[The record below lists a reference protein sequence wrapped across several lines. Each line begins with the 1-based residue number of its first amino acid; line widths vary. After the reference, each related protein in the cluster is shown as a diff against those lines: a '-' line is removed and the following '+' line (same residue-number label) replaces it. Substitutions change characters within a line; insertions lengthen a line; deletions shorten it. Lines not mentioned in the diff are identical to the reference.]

1 MDHFY
6 LYFWSILV
14 DEVFTIDPTAGRVT
28 VIGNLDREF
37 AEEFLLLI
45 VVEDLNA
52 EKLDGDTKFDRE
64 NAKRNVRQIAS
75 TTIAIIV
82 DDVNDNL
89 PLFRKPVYKTTVREN
104 SDRGTVISRIFADD
118 LDRNRTITYR

>member
-1 MDHFY
+1 M
-6 LYFWSILV
+6 
-14 DEVFTIDPTAGRVT
+14 
-28 VIGNLDREF
+28 IGSLDREF

>member
-1 MDHFY
+1 MIG
-6 LYFWSILV
+6 SI
-14 DEVFTIDPTAGRVT
+14 
-28 VIGNLDREF
+28 DREY

-52 EKLDGDTKFDRE
+52 EKLDENTKFDRE

>member
-14 DEVFTIDPTAGRVT
+14 DEVFAIDPTSGRVT

-64 NAKRNVRQIAS
+64 NEKRNVRQIAS

-89 PLFRKPVYKTTVREN
+89 PLFRKTVYKTTVREN
-104 SDRGTVISRIFADD
+104 SDRGTVIARIFADD